1 MITDTAFWL
10 PNAGITL
17 HGKRI
22 RDGDGLPTLCLHG
35 VLDNCAS
42 FDALSHYLGDLDL
55 IAIDLPGHGFSD
67 PVPSTI
73 CDYLE
78 YASCVLELAHT
89 QGWQRFQLIGH
100 SLGGAVSSLVAGI
113 HPDKIERLVLIDA
126 IGPLSAEPP
135 QTVSNVARYVST
147 YLQGDR
153 HPIYR
158 SPIQAVKARVQLADI
173 VLETA
178 ELLVARDLKEV
189 PGGYSWRH
197 DVRLNRGLTTTLSEE
212 QVLAFLAN
220 IAAPTLLVQA
230 ERTAL
235 SESYYP
241 RRINS
246 VPKLHQLTLPGGHHL
261 HMENPEP
268 VAEAIRAFLATDPAV
283 AAGRHSDAS
292 RASGPCAAETS

>member
-1 MITDTAFWL
+1 MTKDVAFWL

-17 HGKRI
+17 RGKRT
-22 RDGDGLPTLCLHG
+22 RDGDSLPTLCLHG
-35 VLDNCAS
+35 VLDNCVS
-42 FDALSHYLGDLDL
+42 FDALSHYLSDLDL
-55 IAIDLPGHGFSD
+55 VAIDLPGHGLSD
-67 PVPSTI
+67 PIPSTI
-73 CDYLE
+73 CTYLE

-100 SLGGAVSSLVAGI
+100 SLGGAVSSLIAGI

-126 IGPLSAEPP
+126 IGPLSAEPS
-135 QTVSNVARYVST
+135 QTVSNVARYLNT

-158 SPIQAVKARVQLADI
+158 SRIQAVKARVQLADI
-173 VLETA
+173 LLETA
-178 ELLVARDLKEV
+178 ELLVERDLKEV

-197 DVRLNRGLTTTLSEE
+197 DVRLNRGLTATLSEE

-220 IAAPTLLVQA
+220 ISAPTLLVTA

-235 SESYYP
+235 RESYYP

-246 VPKLHQLTLPGGHHL
+246 VPKLRQLTLPGGHHL

-268 VAEAIRAFLATDPAV
+268 VAEATRAFLATGA
-283 AAGRHSDAS
+283 AATAGRHCGVSAAS
-292 RASGPCAAETS
+292 EPCTAEMS

>member
-1 MITDTAFWL
+1 MMDDVEFAL
-10 PNAGITL
+10 PHAGIIL
-17 HGKRI
+17 RGKRT
-22 RDGDGLPTLCLHG
+22 RGGGGPPTLCLHG

-67 PVPSTI
+67 PIPSPI
-73 CDYLE
+73 CNYLE
-78 YASCVLELAHT
+78 YASCVLELAHA

-113 HPDKIERLVLIDA
+113 HPDKVERLVLIDA
-126 IGPLSAEPP
+126 IGPLSAEPAP
-135 QTVSNVARYVST
+135 TVSAIARYLNI

-158 SPIQAVKARVQLADI
+158 NRIQAVKARVQLADI
-173 VLETA
+173 LLETA
-178 ELLVARDLKEV
+178 EVLVERDLKEV

-197 DVRLNRGLTTTLSEE
+197 DVRLNRGLTTTLGEN
-212 QVLAFLAN
+212 QVLAFLSN
-220 IAAPTLLVQA
+220 ISAPTLLVTA

-235 SESYYP
+235 RENYYP

-246 VPKLHQLTLPGGHHL
+246 VPQLRQLTLPGGHHL

-268 VAEAIRAFLATDPAV
+268 VAKATRDFLATSVAV
-283 AAGRHSDAS
+283 AACSHHGAP
-292 RASGPCAAETS
+292 AAGEPCIEE